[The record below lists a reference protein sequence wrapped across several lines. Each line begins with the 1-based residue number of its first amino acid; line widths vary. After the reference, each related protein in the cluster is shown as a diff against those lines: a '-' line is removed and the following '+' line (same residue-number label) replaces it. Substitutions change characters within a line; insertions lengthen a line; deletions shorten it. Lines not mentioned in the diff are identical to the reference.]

1 MSNYSVKP
9 ERQHRSREVS
19 QPHWDVHVKD
29 PTVVENS
36 KTAHSTHNNT
46 LETFHATPTNR
57 AGHAEHFAIGMQNTQ
72 QYRGGHAKHTYS
84 AEHAEHTSMPHRA
97 YTTLSNTM
105 QGIANTQQYHAGHT
119 QHSAITVLGMQ
130 NTQQ

>member
-9 ERQHRSREVS
+9 ERQHRSREAS

-36 KTAHSTHNNT
+36 KTTHSTHNNT

-72 QYRGGHAKHTYS
+72 QYRGGHAEHTYS

-97 YTTLSNTM
+97 YTTLSH
-105 QGIANTQQYHAGHT
+105 YRAGHAE
-119 QHSAITVLGMQ
+119 HSAIGMQ

>member
-1 MSNYSVKP
+1 M
-9 ERQHRSREVS
+9 
-19 QPHWDVHVKD
+19 HVKD
-29 PTVVENS
+29 PTAVENS
-36 KTAHSTHNNT
+36 KIAHSTHNNT
-46 LETFHATPTNR
+46 LETFHANPTNR

-72 QYRGGHAKHTYS
+72 QYRGGHAEHTHSAEHAEHTYS

-119 QHSAITVLGMQ
+119 QHSAITVQGMQ